1 MSKKAIAHLSND
13 QLFQKVIEETP
24 PLKRVPKQ
32 DVYESL
38 ISSIVSQQLSV
49 KAAATI
55 HGRFIALFADAY
67 PDAEQLLSMKQE
79 QLRAVGLSRQKA
91 SYIQN
96 VAKFFREEKLLD
108 QNWKNYSDEEV
119 IAKLTQIK
127 GVGKWTVQ
135 MILMFSLKR
144 PDVFPID
151 DLGIRNAMMRLYE
164 LEGVYPKD
172 RKGQKALYARLSEIA
187 LAWSPYRT
195 LACRYLWK
203 WLSL

>member
-13 QLFQKVIEETP
+13 KLFKKVIESTP
-24 PLKRVPKQ
+24 PPKRQPKR

-38 ISSIVSQQLSV
+38 IGSIVSQQLSV

-55 HGRFIALFADAY
+55 HGRFLALFPNDY
-67 PDAEQLLSMKQE
+67 PDPKQLLKMEVE

-91 SYIQN
+91 SYILN
-96 VAKFFREEKLLD
+96 VAKFFKEEKLLEQD
-108 QNWKNYSDEEV
+108 WKKHSDEEI

-135 MILMFSLKR
+135 MILMFSLNR
-144 PDVFPID
+144 SDVFPID
-151 DLGIRNAMMRLYE
+151 DLGIRNAIIRLYE
-164 LEGVYPKD
+164 IKEEYSKD

-187 LAWSPYRT
+187 EPWSPYRT

-203 WLSL
+203 WLST